1 MSFEEARPE
10 IERAKATGT
19 AFVQAGSHREAKA
32 AYREALVM
40 CQRARRGLEGASDG
54 EAQAELARLEVALQS
69 NTSLCCLK
77 LEAWQEAV
85 EAATAALALEP
96 KHPKALFR
104 RASGYR
110 SLGRYQEA
118 IHDLEGAPQ
127 EEAAVRNLLAALK
140 KQAAKQVAQEKKA
153 FGRMFQRQEGAGVPA
168 PVAPAQGRAEE
179 VDGGEQA
186 TVAGVPVRLEA
197 RGLTALADEARAFLD
212 DETSDGSSLE
222 VARAAMGRG
231 MALCNRL
238 REVRCIP
245 RGHGFS

>member
-1 MSFEEARPE
+1 MSWGGPPGDRASQPRHRFRPGRKPSRGE
-10 IERAKATGT
+10 GGVSRGA
-19 AFVQAGSHREAKA
+19 AGA
-32 AYREALVM
+32 AS
-40 CQRARRGLEGASDG
+40 RRGLRVSG
-54 EAQAELARLEVALQS
+54 EQGRTRLEGPS

-96 KHPKALFR
+96 QHPKALFR

-153 FGRMFQRQEGAGVPA
+153 FGRMFQRQQGAGVHA

-186 TVAGVPVRLEA
+186 TVAGVPTRLEA
-197 RGLTALADEARAFLD
+197 RGLTALAEEARAFLD
-212 DETSDGSSLE
+212 DETPDGSSLE

-238 REVRCIP
+238 REVRHP
-245 RGHGFS
+245 RGHGLVGGV